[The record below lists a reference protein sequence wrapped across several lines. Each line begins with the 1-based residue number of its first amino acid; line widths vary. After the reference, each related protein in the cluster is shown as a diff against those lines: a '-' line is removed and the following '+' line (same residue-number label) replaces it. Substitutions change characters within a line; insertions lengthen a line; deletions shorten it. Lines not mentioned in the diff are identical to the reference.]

1 MEGMGFEPRKP
12 GISDPDLHSHMILP
26 LASLLTS
33 HLSIRCPSIQP
44 AASLPSTLRPSS
56 PSSGFHVQGQLP
68 PGGVSST
75 HCPAS
80 VSPPTLA
87 HHSPTLHGLL
97 SCWCPLVDWSF
108 RESEDFVLLALWHT
122 AGAQQVLSV
131 WMGDAWLVELVEW
144 LSGWMFEWKDG

>member
-1 MEGMGFEPRKP
+1 MTAP
-12 GISDPDLHSHMILP
+12 GVGVDVSKQRERFVDKLRDCTM
-26 LASLLTS
+26 LLLGQPPWGRTS
-33 HLSIRCPSIQP
+33 EQ
-44 AASLPSTLRPSS
+44 TLRPSS

-75 HCPAS
+75 HCPAA

-108 RESEDFVLLALWHT
+108 RESEDFVLLALCHVLRTWHT
-122 AGAQQVLSV
+122 AGAQRVLSV
-131 WMGDAWLVELVEW
+131 WMDDGWLVELVEW
-144 LSGWMFEWKDG
+144 LSGWMFGWKDG